1 MEFLSPFRSVLTA
14 SLMVS
19 DDRVAHLGRNPFA
32 DNNGSD
38 DDQQNERHLGPGE
51 HGEKEAAQRW
61 AVSGR

>member
-32 DNNGSD
+32 DNDGMMISRMSD
-38 DDQQNERHLGPGE
+38 TWVQASMVKKRLL
-51 HGEKEAAQRW
+51 
-61 AVSGR
+61 SGACG